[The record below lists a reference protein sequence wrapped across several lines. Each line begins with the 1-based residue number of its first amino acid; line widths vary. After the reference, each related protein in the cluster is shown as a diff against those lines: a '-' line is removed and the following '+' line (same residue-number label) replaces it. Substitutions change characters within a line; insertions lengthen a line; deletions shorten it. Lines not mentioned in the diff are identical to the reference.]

1 MKKANLRLAIAASLG
16 LLVVGGRTEASVLI
30 DISQVGSNV
39 VAVGSGELDLIGLTF
54 DLGLHV
60 GPGVAPNYA
69 VVGPMPAN
77 SFDNVFALQG
87 LSVPGPL
94 GPGNPTCN
102 PNGDLCLPSSGTGD
116 TFGIGIGSGG
126 LPALYVPFGY
136 KPGSSLSG
144 SSTFSGRTLASMG
157 LTPGT
162 YQYTWSSD
170 SLTVKI
176 GTVPEPS
183 TWAMMLPGF
192 AGGLMGWRARR
203 RAPTA
208 A

>member
-1 MKKANLRLAIAASLG
+1 LAIAASLG

-60 GPGVAPNYA
+60 TPGVAPIYA
-69 VVGPMPAN
+69 VVGPLPAN

-102 PNGDLCLPSSGTGD
+102 PVGDLCLPSSGTGD
-116 TFGIGIGSGG
+116 TFGIGIGSAS

-136 KPGSSLSG
+136 TPGSPMSG
-144 SSTFSGRTLASMG
+144 SSTFSGQTLASMG

-176 GTVPEPS
+176 GTVPELS
-183 TWAMMLPGF
+183 TWAMMLLGF
-192 AGGLMGWRARR
+192 AGLGYAGYRASRKI
-203 RAPTA
+203 APA